1 MHLSHPLLKPAL
13 RRGWRDLRTVQFG
26 ATPAHAVVLGPIDTA
41 TGSFMELLDGTRG
54 MPLLR
59 EEAHR
64 MGLTEGYADRLV
76 GRLAR
81 AGLLDD
87 TTGGGPGA
95 AALRE
100 RPAVV
105 ERLRP
110 DLGSL
115 AVTTREPGAAMARMA
130 ARRASRIQVRG
141 AGRVGSVLAAVLSGA
156 GVGQVDVVDGGSV
169 EAGDV
174 APGGMPVRAVG
185 ERRTEAARKVV
196 RQASPGVPRRSC
208 RGPRAGS
215 GEPGLSLVV
224 VAPRDGLGV
233 FAPDPAAVEQ
243 FVASGVPH
251 LFAGVL
257 EATGMVG
264 PLVVPGATACA
275 RCVSLDRVD
284 RDPLWP
290 RLITQWRATRR
301 RSSPACDLA
310 LATTVAGFAAAQA
323 LAFLDGTLPS
333 GADTR
338 WELALPASAW
348 RAVPLAPHP
357 ECPCDAVNSPD
368 RVPACGE
375 PAAPAAEDPPA
386 GGTCRKAPGHNGREP
401 LTVGCGSAV

>member
-196 RQASPGVPRRSC
+196 RQASPGVPRRSR

-375 PAAPAAEDPPA
+375 PAAPAAEDPPRAAPA
-386 GGTCRKAPGHNGREP
+386 GRPRATMAESR
-401 LTVGCGSAV
+401 

>member
-54 MPLLR
+54 LPLLR

-64 MGLTEGYADRLV
+64 MGFAEGYADLLV

-87 TTGGGPGA
+87 STGGGPGA

-115 AVTTREPGAAMARMA
+115 TVTTREPGGAMARMA
-130 ARRASRIQVRG
+130 ARRASRVQVRG
-141 AGRVGSVLAAVLSGA
+141 AGRVGATLAAVLSGA
-156 GVGQVDVVDGGSV
+156 GVGQVDVVDGGTV
-169 EAGDV
+169 DAADV

-185 ERRTEAARKVV
+185 ERRDEAARKVV
-196 RQASPGVPRRSC
+196 RQASPGALRRS
-208 RGPRAGS
+208 RKGPRAGS

-224 VAPRDGLGV
+224 LTPRDGLGV

-243 FVASGVPH
+243 FAASGIPH

-257 EATGMVG
+257 EATGVVG
-264 PLVVPGATACA
+264 PLVIPGATACA
-275 RCVSLDRVD
+275 QCVSLERVD
-284 RDPLWP
+284 RDPAWP
-290 RLITQWRATRR
+290 RLITQWRANRR
-301 RSSPACDLA
+301 RSAPACDLA
-310 LATTVAGFAAAQA
+310 LATTVAGFAATQA

-333 GADTR
+333 GGETR
-338 WELALPASAW
+338 WELALPQSAW

-368 RVPACGE
+368 RAPGPGE
-375 PAAPAAEDPPA
+375 PAARAGEVPPRSAPA
-386 GGTCRKAPGHNGREP
+386 GPPGATMAESR
-401 LTVGCGSAV
+401 

>member
-13 RRGWRDLRTVQFG
+13 RRGWHDLRTVQFG
-26 ATPAHAVVLGPIDTA
+26 AAPAHAVVLGPIDTA
-41 TGSFMELLDGTRG
+41 TGSFIELLDGTRG

-64 MGLTEGYADRLV
+64 MGLAEGYADRLV

-100 RPAVV
+100 RPAAL

-115 AVTTREPGAAMARMA
+115 AVTSREPGGAMARMG
-130 ARRASRIQVRG
+130 ARRASRVQVRG
-141 AGRVGSVLAAVLSGA
+141 AGRVGATLAAVLSGA
-156 GVGQVDVVDGGSV
+156 GVGQVDVVDGGCV
-169 EAGDV
+169 DPGDV
-174 APGGMPVRAVG
+174 APGGMSARAVG

-196 RQASPGVPRRSC
+196 RQASPGAARRS
-208 RGPRAGS
+208 RKGPRADS

-224 VAPRDGLGV
+224 VAPRDGLGA

-243 FVASGVPH
+243 FVSSGIPH

-264 PLVVPGATACA
+264 PLVLPGATTCA
-275 RCVSLDRVD
+275 QCVSLDRVD
-284 RDPLWP
+284 RDPAWP
-290 RLITQWRATRR
+290 RLITQWRASRR
-301 RSSPACDLA
+301 RPSPSCDLA

-333 GADTR
+333 AAEAR
-338 WELALPASAW
+338 WELALPESAW
-348 RAVPLAPHP
+348 RAVVLSPHP

-368 RVPACGE
+368 RAREPGE
-375 PAAPAAEDPPA
+375 SPTLSGEGPPRSAPAGPVRATMA
-386 GGTCRKAPGHNGREP
+386 KSR
-401 LTVGCGSAV
+401 